1 MWVESWKWYIACD
14 SLFLT
19 EGGGKQEVLCSNN
32 NIQRAMLCYVPV
44 FAMSYLCMTYK
55 KWIFISE
62 VEVEWYVFTS
72 WTSKPPMIKHWKS
85 LSIDIV
91 WHQSYF
97 RRFLPY
103 FLLETFPVAHAIVY
117 PTPVIHAREQPFALL
132 RWGDV
137 KIMFLCWD
145 AENGSFLWI
154 PEFKKCSYRALKILP
169 SGYHSNCFVS
179 VCQLQKWRNSSCV
192 LHMSVVSPG
201 ICQCDHLVFAH
212 LHPPTSHSPPLQ
224 KAAQAAQASTKRST
238 CLRNGNTTANKA
250 RRLWR

>member
-32 NIQRAMLCYVPV
+32 NIQRAMLPV

-117 PTPVIHAREQPFALL
+117 PTPLSTLESNHLLSYDGGMWRSCSSVEMQKMVNFCEFLNLRNVVTVPWKYCPLVITLTAL
-132 RWGDV
+132 WAYVNYKSDV
-137 KIMFLCWD
+137 IAHVFCTCRLCPQ
-145 AENGSFLWI
+145 A
-154 PEFKKCSYRALKILP
+154 Y
-169 SGYHSNCFVS
+169 VS
-179 VCQLQKWRNSSCV
+179 VTILCLLTFIHP
-192 LHMSVVSPG
+192 LH
-201 ICQCDHLVFAH
+201 IH
-212 LHPPTSHSPPLQ
+212 LHCRRQLRQHKQVQ
-224 KAAQAAQASTKRST
+224 KEVHA
-238 CLRNGNTTANKA
+238 
-250 RRLWR
+250 